1 MSALEI
7 FLVIT
12 AYLLGSVMGALI
24 VNQVMDLT
32 DPRELGS
39 HNPGTANMLRNH
51 GRWPA
56 IWTLLIDVSKGVI
69 VVGATM
75 YLSSDQ
81 LIIGAVTIAV
91 CLGHMFPVFYG
102 FSGGKGVAT
111 ALGVITL
118 LSGQLASGLVGIWI
132 IAFGLSGYSSVAS
145 LLCAICTPLLAFYLI
160 PEYGLTLSV
169 LALMIVF
176 QHRDNI
182 RNLRRGAELRFR
194 RHK

>member
-7 FLVIT
+7 ILVIA

-32 DPRELGS
+32 DPRKLGS

-51 GRWPA
+51 GKLPA
-56 IWTLLIDVSKGVI
+56 ICTLLIDVSKGVI
-69 VVGATM
+69 AVGAAM
-75 YLSSDQ
+75 YLSSDPF
-81 LIIGAVTIAV
+81 IIGAVAIAV

-111 ALGVITL
+111 TLGVITL
-118 LSGQLASGLVGIWI
+118 FSTPLASGLVGIWI
-132 IAFGLSGYSSVAS
+132 VAFGLSGYSSVAS
-145 LLCAICTPLLAFYLI
+145 LLCALCLPALAFYLI
-160 PEYGLTLSV
+160 PDYGLTLSI

-176 QHRDNI
+176 QHRVNI
-182 RNLRRGAELRFR
+182 GNLRRGAELRFR